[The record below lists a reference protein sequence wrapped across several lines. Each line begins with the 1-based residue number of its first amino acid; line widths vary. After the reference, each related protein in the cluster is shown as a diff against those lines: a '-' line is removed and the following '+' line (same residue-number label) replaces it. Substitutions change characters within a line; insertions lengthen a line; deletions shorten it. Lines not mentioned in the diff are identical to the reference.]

1 MSSSTAVGR
10 RSSVEIVHD
19 ILSLCD
25 NGGVNK
31 TAIMY
36 RGNLS
41 YDQLRRYL
49 SVLCEEA
56 LVIKTEAGRYQITSE
71 GSGRY
76 QITSEGY
83 GTLRRISVAIKTLR
97 DVKEELGIGAV
108 PVTS

>member
-1 MSSSTAVGR
+1 MSSALAAGR
-10 RSSVEIVHD
+10 RSTIEIVHD

-25 NGGVNK
+25 NGDINK

-49 SVLCEEA
+49 STLCNEA
-56 LVIKTEAGRYQITSE
+56 LIAKTD
-71 GSGRY
+71 SGRY
-76 QITSEGY
+76 QVTSEGRD
-83 GTLRRISVAIKTLR
+83 TLKRMSIAIRTLE

-108 PVTS
+108 PVAS

>member
-49 SVLCEEA
+49 YTLCEEA
-56 LVIKTEAGRYQITSE
+56 LVAKTETGRYQITSE
-71 GSGRY
+71 GHD
-76 QITSEGY
+76 
-83 GTLRRISVAIKTLR
+83 TLQRISVAIETLR
-97 DVKEELGIGAV
+97 DVKEMLGSGVPLAV
-108 PVTS
+108 S